1 MKPESG
7 RLSAHKG
14 HRGILRNFSIEYQD
28 DDILLVNSIELTD
41 APTPIKAPRNIF
53 YFCHSGSLGIETP
66 EGKYSLEA
74 GDTFVCP
81 TGTYIKIERIGGDTK
96 FSALSLTD
104 RIIQSLLNT
113 NVHIWNNIVYVLKE
127 RLVHPTHSGDSEL
140 RRKMGWHFSELM
152 RTLLSMKDKPFF
164 REMIYLMLQ
173 MALLGFCARHK
184 VKTTTDSPAEK
195 DSPQAQIIFSKF
207 MVMLQNE
214 PIKHRPVYYYA
225 DRLCISSKYLSYV
238 CKSVSG
244 KSAGEFIQ
252 SAVVGEI
259 MHYLDRTTLSPKE
272 IATRTGFGN
281 LSCFGKFV
289 KTHLGLSPNKYRK

>member
-1 MKPESG
+1 MKPEAS
-7 RLSAHKG
+7 RHNAHKG
-14 HRGILRNFSIEYQD
+14 HRLPLRNFNIAYQD
-28 DDILLVNSIELTD
+28 DDILLISSIELD
-41 APTPIKAPRNIF
+41 SIPAPLKAPRNIF
-53 YFCHSGSLGIETP
+53 YFCHNGSMNIETP
-66 EGKYSLEA
+66 DGKYLLRA

-81 TGTYIKIERIGGDTK
+81 TGTYVKIECLGDDTK

-104 RIIQSLLNT
+104 RLIQSLLNT
-113 NVHIWNNIVYVLKE
+113 NIHIWNNIVYVLKE
-127 RLVHPTHSGDSEL
+127 RLVPTTDGDNEMH
-140 RRKMGWHFSELM
+140 RKMGWHFSELM
-152 RTLLSMKDKPFF
+152 RALLPMKDRPLF

-173 MALLGFCARHK
+173 MVLLGFCAHHK
-184 VKTTTDSPAEK
+184 ETAKDSGACEK

-214 PIKHRPVYYYA
+214 PVKHRPIYYYA

-238 CKSVSG
+238 CKAVSG

-259 MHYLDRTTLSPKE
+259 MHYLDHTTLSPKE
-272 IATRTGFGN
+272 IAARMGFVN